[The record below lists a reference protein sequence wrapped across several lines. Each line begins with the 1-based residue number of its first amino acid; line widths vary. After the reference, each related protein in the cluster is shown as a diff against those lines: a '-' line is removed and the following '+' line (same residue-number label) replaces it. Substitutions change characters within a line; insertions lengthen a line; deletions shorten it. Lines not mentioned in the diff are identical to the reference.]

1 MRGELENGI
10 DDSTANGRTCQ
21 TRPCKIDVQEDEMD
35 RLTSSET
42 DTASSQ
48 IGHGI
53 AEVAEATLLGSLSR
67 GGLLD
72 DHRLGRGRCLDGC
85 PIVPGLLIVRRRN
98 VVHGRRGQ

>member
-1 MRGELENGI
+1 MN
-10 DDSTANGRTCQ
+10 
-21 TRPCKIDVQEDEMD
+21 
-35 RLTSSET
+35 RLTSSKT
-42 DTASSQ
+42 DTASSR

-85 PIVPGLLIVRRRN
+85 PIVPGLLIMRRRN
-98 VVHGRRGQ
+98 IVHGRREQ